1 MLHVVLL
8 RKLDVLLEVLVHEVL
23 CFLVILLIVLTRVAR
38 IEVQVITLGTVFGC
52 LLKSLTVNYR
62 L

>member
-1 MLHVVLL
+1 ML
-8 RKLDVLLEVLVHEVL
+8 RKLDVVLEVLVHEVL

-38 IEVQVITLGTVFGC
+38 IEVQVITLGTVLGC